1 MVRAMENPAPI
12 VVPPVVVIDDDPLH
26 LDMLVTLLE
35 RHGFAA
41 AGFTASRDAL
51 YHLLDHPAALAVV
64 DLCMPDLD
72 GLDLVR
78 RLQVSCPDLPVV
90 AISGQDNAGPSLR
103 AMRDAGAV
111 TSLRKPLVP
120 AGFIQ
125 AVKNAI
131 GRSDGSAKRRG
142 LA

>member
-1 MVRAMENPAPI
+1 METAAPAL
-12 VVPPVVVIDDDPLH
+12 PPVVVIDDDPLH

-35 RHGFAA
+35 RHGYGA
-41 AGFTASRDAL
+41 AGFTVSRDAL
-51 YHLLDHPAALAVV
+51 YHLIDHPAALAVV
-64 DLCMPDLD
+64 DLCMPDMD

-90 AISGQDNAGPSLR
+90 AISGHDHAGPSLR

-111 TSLRKPLVP
+111 TALRKPLLP

-131 GRSDGSAKRRG
+131 AKSG
-142 LA
+142 GAAKGWALA

>member
-1 MVRAMENPAPI
+1 MENAAPTP
-12 VVPPVVVIDDDPLH
+12 PPVVVIDDDPLH

-35 RHGFAA
+35 RHGFGA
-41 AGFTASRDAL
+41 AGFTGSRDAL
-51 YHLLDHPAALAVV
+51 YHLIDNPAALAVV
-64 DLCMPDLD
+64 DLCMPDMD

-78 RLQVSCPDLPVV
+78 RLQVSCPELPVV
-90 AISGQDNAGPSLR
+90 AISGHDHAGPSLR

-111 TSLRKPLVP
+111 AALRKPLVP

-131 GRSDGSAKRRG
+131 TRRG
-142 LA
+142 APARPWALG

>member
-12 VVPPVVVIDDDPLH
+12 VVIDDDPLH
-26 LDMLVTLLE
+26 LDMLVTLL
-35 RHGFAA
+35 GAP
-41 AGFTASRDAL
+41 TASPPPASRHRATRSTN
-51 YHLLDHPAALAVV
+51 LLDHQAALAVV

-90 AISGQDNAGPSLR
+90 AISGQDHAGPSLR

-111 TSLRKPLVP
+111 TALRKPLVP

-125 AVKNAI
+125 AIKNAI
-131 GRSDGSAKRRG
+131 ERNDGPTKPWA

>member
-1 MVRAMENPAPI
+1 
-12 VVPPVVVIDDDPLH
+12 
-26 LDMLVTLLE
+26 MLVHLLE
-35 RHGFAA
+35 RHGYAV
-41 AGFTASRDAL
+41 AGFTAPRDAL
-51 YHLLDHPAALAVV
+51 YHLIDHPAALAVV

-78 RLQVSCPDLPVV
+78 RLQCSRPDLPVV
-90 AISGQDNAGPSLR
+90 GISGLDHAGPSLR
-103 AMRDAGAV
+103 AMRAAGAI
-111 TSLRKPLVP
+111 TALRKPLVP

-131 GRSDGSAKRRG
+131 AGGAAPAKRWA